1 VGAIL
6 GNMCIHAWMVVWVH
20 MPMHVP
26 RRGSYSSCTDS
37 KEVNH

>member
-26 RRGSYSSCTDS
+26 RRGSYFSCTDS
-37 KEVNH
+37 KEANH